1 MFKWRL
7 IITWSS
13 RPRER
18 WYLMVI
24 HLEGLHFEKENDSL
38 DWNVYSVS
46 NLCWWYDLRR
56 RRMVTRKTLKELL
69 FSGKLSFQ
77 PKRKTMIYWK
87 VENVKRRGRKLENKD
102 FQGDFFRCFSA
113 RSESES
119 WFVLSD
125 LYQKSQILDQF
136 KSTRI
141 QRPEL
146 FRKAW
151 MWFKWERS

>member
-1 MFKWRL
+1 MVSQLENRDLEKE
-7 IITWSS
+7 
-13 RPRER
+13 RER
-18 WYLMVI
+18 
-24 HLEGLHFEKENDSL
+24 ESL

-56 RRMVTRKTLKELL
+56 MRRMVTRKTLKELL

-87 VENVKRRGRKLENKD
+87 VENVRKKKKEKDKVRKQRFSGRFLPLFLCSVASSWSELD
-102 FQGDFFRCFSA
+102 FL
-113 RSESES
+113 
-119 WFVLSD
+119 LSD
-125 LYQKSQILDQF
+125 IHIKPEWFKQSLDCF
-136 KSTRI
+136 KSTRV